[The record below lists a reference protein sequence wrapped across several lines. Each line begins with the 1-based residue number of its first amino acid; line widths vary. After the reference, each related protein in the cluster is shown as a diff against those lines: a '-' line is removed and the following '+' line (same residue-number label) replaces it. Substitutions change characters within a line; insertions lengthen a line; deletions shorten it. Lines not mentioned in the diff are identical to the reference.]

1 MNMTLRAVSEADLDA
16 FFEHQR
22 DPAATAMADFPARD
36 REAFD
41 AHWARLLRDGSVVAR
56 TIVVDGAVAGNLVSF
71 PDEDRR
77 EVGYW
82 IGREF
87 WGGGVGSR
95 ALALFLED
103 EARRPLWAATSP
115 ANAASQRVLEK
126 CGFVRRGMRDG
137 RILLEL
143 AEGDR

>member
-1 MNMTLRAVSEADLDA
+1 MNVTLRAVSEADLDA

-87 WGGGVGSR
+87 WGGGVASG

-143 AEGDR
+143 AEADR